1 MTLNRIVNVKVLPG
15 QPTDGNGKVC
25 IHLFVQ
31 DERGP
36 FVEPAVIHAED
47 GKLVHKP
54 TRGRLACDPK
64 RIVAAVTHN
73 GITTVTMRTDDPRA
87 VTCIGCKK
95 STDYQHVM
103 LKLLDKER

>member
-73 GITTVTMRTDDPRA
+73 GITTVTMCMDYLCCDVHWLQKVNGLPTRDAET
-87 VTCIGCKK
+87 IG
-95 STDYQHVM
+95 
-103 LKLLDKER
+103 